1 MKKRISTII
10 GIFFIFLMSG
20 STIAY
25 TLLSAFKNEEKKEEV
40 SLPKAN
46 IVYEELNETV
56 ENLAVTNG
64 KIIVKLYYNALC
76 VGCQEQ
82 KTYLEYI
89 TNQNSGKIILE
100 ELTDNNVNAP
110 KANIRSQKGSD
121 ELVNATSDDVYDSL
135 CNLMVYPPVDC
146 ALRKV

>member
-1 MKKRISTII
+1 
-10 GIFFIFLMSG
+10 
-20 STIAY
+20 
-25 TLLSAFKNEEKKEEV
+25 
-40 SLPKAN
+40 
-46 IVYEELNETV
+46 
-56 ENLAVTNG
+56 
-64 KIIVKLYYNALC
+64 